1 VLTEQYLSYIHYK
14 KKIKKKRVQQVEQ
27 KIGHSGG
34 TIAQIFPTKKEDKMG
49 MIENFAMQQ
58 NMNYS

>member
-1 VLTEQYLSYIHYK
+1 VLTEQYLSIHYK

-34 TIAQIFPTKKEDKMG
+34 TIAQIFPQKKRIKWV
-49 MIENFAMQQ
+49 
-58 NMNYS
+58 

>member
-1 VLTEQYLSYIHYK
+1 MLTEQYLSYIHYK

-34 TIAQIFPTKKEDKMG
+34 TIAQIFPQKKRIKWV
-49 MIENFAMQQ
+49 
-58 NMNYS
+58 

>member
-14 KKIKKKRVQQVEQ
+14 KKIKKKSATSRT
-27 KIGHSGG
+27 KNRALRWDYSPN
-34 TIAQIFPTKKEDKMG
+34 FPTKKEDKMG